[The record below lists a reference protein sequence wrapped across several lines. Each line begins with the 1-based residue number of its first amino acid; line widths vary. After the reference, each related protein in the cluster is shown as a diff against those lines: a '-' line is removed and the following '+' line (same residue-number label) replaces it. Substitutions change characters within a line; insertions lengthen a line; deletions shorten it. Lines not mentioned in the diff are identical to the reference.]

1 MRKFESF
8 AYAHD
13 VAEAFYPGR
22 LFYFCKGRRTCYTF
36 VGAVVEY
43 TPNGSQHRLIVV
55 STVNEK
61 TGVTYKVIPENDYR
75 TTPVVVY

>member
-13 VAEAFYPGR
+13 VARAFYPGR
-22 LFYFCKGRRTCYTF
+22 LFHFCKGRRTCYAF
-36 VGAVVEY
+36 IDAVVEP
-43 TPNGSQHRLIVV
+43 TPNGSQRRLIVV
-55 STVNEK
+55 STVSEK
-61 TGVTYKVIPENDYR
+61 TGVTYKVIKENDYR